1 MKLGKIEAKYVDHM
15 GSDMTSVNAARGSF
29 GRKSEWLPTGAA
41 NDYDGAVSQNIDWSG
56 KAVPHQ
62 FMPATNTRPVVLP
75 KGDVGLIKFLARGKT
90 SEEWASLLDQV
101 ASGELTREEAHTL
114 LVQVKNTPTH
124 WAPFAH
130 AQITMNEVVNLN
142 TARQRFKHV
151 VGFAYSELS
160 MRYVSEE
167 PVMWLPEVWRSAPE
181 GSAKQGSGDKVMN
194 GVKPKINNTLLD
206 VTDNGTVEEIA
217 DLTSYM
223 SVETYNSMISVGVA
237 PEQARS
243 MLGQNMMVHY
253 TVTGSLY
260 AWANA
265 YIQRSDSHAQKE
277 IQDLA
282 AQWDHIIRPLFPVS
296 WAALT
301 QGEY

>member
-15 GSDMTSVNAARGSF
+15 GSDMTAVNAARASF
-29 GRKSEWLPTGAA
+29 GRKSEWLPA
-41 NDYDGAVSQNIDWSG
+41 GAVNHYEGAKSQNIDWSG
-56 KAVPHQ
+56 KVVPKQ
-62 FMPATNTRPVVLP
+62 FMPDTFTRPMTLP

-90 SEEWASLLDQV
+90 GEEWLSMIAEIQNGGMTARQIHD
-101 ASGELTREEAHTL
+101 L
-114 LVQVKNTPTH
+114 LVNVKNTPTH
-124 WAPFAH
+124 WAPFSH
-130 AQITMNEVVNLN
+130 AQISMTEVVNLN
-142 TARQRFKHV
+142 TARQRFKHT

-160 MRYVSEE
+160 MRYVSEV

-194 GVKPKINNTLLD
+194 EVKLKFEGDEVGSVKEAAETLTEMTTEL
-206 VTDNGTVEEIA
+206 
-217 DLTSYM
+217 
-223 SVETYNSMISVGVA
+223 YNAMIKTKVA

-243 MLGQNMMVHY
+243 ILGQNMLVHY

-265 YIQRSDSHAQKE
+265 YIQRSDGHAQKE
-277 IQDLA
+277 IQELA
-282 AQWDHIIRPLFPVS
+282 AQWDEIIAPLYPVS

-301 QGEY
+301 RGDY

>member
-15 GSDMTSVNAARGSF
+15 GSDMTAVNAARASF
-29 GRKSEWLPTGAA
+29 GRKSEWLPA
-41 NDYDGAVSQNIDWSG
+41 GAVNHYEGAKSQNIDWSG
-56 KAVPHQ
+56 KVVPKQ
-62 FMPATNTRPVVLP
+62 FMPSTNTRPVVLP

-90 SEEWASLLDQV
+90 GQEWEDILDAV
-101 ASGELTREEAHTL
+101 VSGKLSREEAHDL
-114 LVQVKNTPTH
+114 LVNVKNTPTH
-124 WAPFAH
+124 WAPFGH
-130 AQITMNEVVNLN
+130 AQISMTEVVNLN
-142 TARQRFKHV
+142 TARQRFKHT

-181 GSAKQGSGDKVMN
+181 GSAKQGSGGKVMN
-194 GVKPKINNTLLD
+194 EVELSGL
-206 VTDNGTVEEIA
+206 GEGERTVEQAASTLSDISTSVYNKMIA
-217 DLTSYM
+217 A
-223 SVETYNSMISVGVA
+223 GVA

-265 YIQRSDSHAQKE
+265 YIQRSDPHAQKE
-277 IQDLA
+277 IQELA
-282 AQWDHIIRPLFPVS
+282 VQWDEIIAPLYPVS

-301 QGEY
+301 RGDY

>member
-1 MKLGKIEAKYVDHM
+1 MQLGKIEAKYVDHM
-15 GSDMTSVNAARGSF
+15 GSDLTSVNAARASF
-29 GRKSEWLPTGAA
+29 GRKSKWLCRFED
-41 NDYDGAVSQNIDWSG
+41 NLQLYDGAIVQDIDWSG
-56 KAVPHQ
+56 KVVPKQ
-62 FMPATNTRPVVLP
+62 FMSTTNTRPVVLP

-90 SEEWASLLDQV
+90 SDEWAVLLDQV
-101 ASGELTREEAHTL
+101 TSGELTREEAHNL

-124 WAPFAH
+124 WAPMAH
-130 AQITMNEVVNLN
+130 AQITLTEVVNLN

-194 GVKPKINNTLLD
+194 D
-206 VTDNGTVEEIA
+206 VPIQGFGDFAHGEKTVQEAGYAITGIA
-217 DLTSYM
+217 TEL
-223 SVETYNSMISVGVA
+223 YNAMIKAKVA

-265 YIQRSDSHAQKE
+265 YIQRSDGHAQKE
-277 IQDLA
+277 IQELA
-282 AQWDHIIRPLFPVS
+282 AQWDEIIAPLYPVS
-296 WAALT
+296 WDALT
-301 QGEY
+301 RGDY

>member
-15 GSDMTSVNAARGSF
+15 GSDMTAVNAARASF
-29 GRKSEWLPTGAA
+29 GRKSEWLPAGSINHYEGAI
-41 NDYDGAVSQNIDWSG
+41 SQNIDWSG
-56 KAVPHQ
+56 KVVPKPL
-62 FMPATNTRPVVLP
+62 MSITNTRPVVLP

-90 SEEWASLLDQV
+90 SDEWAAILDQV
-101 ASGELTREEAHTL
+101 TSGELTREEAHNL

-124 WAPFAH
+124 WAPMAH
-130 AQITMNEVVNLN
+130 AQITMTEVVNLN

-181 GSAKQGSGDKVMN
+181 GSAKQGSGDRVMN
-194 GVKPKINNTLLD
+194 KVVLPDAGD
-206 VTDNGTVEEIA
+206 GEHTVESTAESLSEI
-217 DLTSYM
+217 T
-223 SVETYNSMISVGVA
+223 TYVYNTMIAAGVA

-265 YIQRSDSHAQKE
+265 YIQRSDGHAQKE
-277 IQDLA
+277 IQELA
-282 AQWDHIIRPLFPVS
+282 EQWDEIIAPLYPVS

-301 QGEY
+301 KGDY

>member
-15 GSDMTSVNAARGSF
+15 GSDMTAVNAARASF
-29 GRKSEWLPTGAA
+29 GRKSEWLPAGSI
-41 NDYDGAVSQNIDWSG
+41 NHYYDAISQNIDWSG
-56 KAVPHQ
+56 KVVPKQ
-62 FMPATNTRPVVLP
+62 FMAATNTRPVVLP
-75 KGDVGLIKFLARGKT
+75 KGDVSLIKFLARGKT
-90 SEEWASLLDQV
+90 SEEWLSIIAEIQN
-101 ASGELTREEAHTL
+101 GGLTAQQIHNL
-114 LVQVKNTPTH
+114 LVHVKNTPTH

-130 AQITMNEVVNLN
+130 AQITLTEVVNLN

-194 GVKPKINNTLLD
+194 EVPIQGFGDFAHGEK
-206 VTDNGTVEEIA
+206 TVEDAGYAITGIA
-217 DLTSYM
+217 TEL
-223 SVETYNSMISVGVA
+223 YNSMIAAGVA

-265 YIQRSDSHAQKE
+265 YIQRSDGHAQKE
-277 IQDLA
+277 IQELA
-282 AQWDHIIRPLFPVS
+282 AQWDEIISPLYPVC

-301 QGEY
+301 RGDY